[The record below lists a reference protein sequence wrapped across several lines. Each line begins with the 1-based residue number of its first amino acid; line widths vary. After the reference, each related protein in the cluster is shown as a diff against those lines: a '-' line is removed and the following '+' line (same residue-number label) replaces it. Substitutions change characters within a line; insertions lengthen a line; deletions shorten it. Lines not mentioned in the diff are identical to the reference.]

1 MRGSQLAPWR
11 HWHCSWQPL
20 PWVPGAQS
28 SSQRQPRKPA
38 AHTQA
43 PVMGLH
49 RAPFWHWHRLLQWG
63 PQWSLS
69 QPAREDRVRAEASP
83 WTFFGMGAGNSL
95 PLSTWLFPGWE
106 AARHFWVEVLAFHN
120 LYWLITK
127 PPHNQTRREAS
138 FLKTSPSQGHSIPS
152 KAPSLVLKL
161 WNHKLFYLC

>member
-11 HWHCSWQPL
+11 HWHGSWQPL

-69 QPAREDRVRAEASP
+69 QPAREEPVSAEGGPPRDFP
-83 WTFFGMGAGNSL
+83 WDAGQH
-95 PLSTWLFPGWE
+95 
-106 AARHFWVEVLAFHN
+106 R
-120 LYWLITK
+120 
-127 PPHNQTRREAS
+127 
-138 FLKTSPSQGHSIPS
+138 
-152 KAPSLVLKL
+152 
-161 WNHKLFYLC
+161 